1 MHVLDLYGKYP
12 VQTCGS
18 NATTNSFLVVSN
30 KDKAYCTLTSFMV
43 LFNFCLKLAFLLVQE

>member
-30 KDKAYCTLTSFMV
+30 KDKSYCTLTSFMV